1 MSMSELRKHSP
12 NDIYFLLQAPLEEPR
27 AEDMP
32 IIFASR
38 KDQHR
43 AVRNVLCSMG
53 MIAWRENHH
62 LVA

>member
-1 MSMSELRKHSP
+1 MSELRKHSH
-12 NDIYFLLQAPLEEPR
+12 NDMNLLLQAPLEKSR

-53 MIAWRENHH
+53 MIAWRKNHH